1 MSNNKETQE
10 PLMGQPV
17 ELEVVGATEA
27 TQAAGEASVRPQR
40 EEPLKGRKAVR
51 KPAGKEG
58 EAAGETVEAQ
68 GAAHEDAATEQPSEE
83 AEAERV
89 AEAIR
94 QAIEEQARE
103 DENPHSTNYTLRQI
117 IGGEM
122 LQTGVMRKNVGLM
135 AVVGLFLFVSV
146 VPCGRCAMSLRSSAS
161 LTASPAT
168 MPEKCSVTASPRRCA
183 LTAASCASVLSPS
196 RPTSCPRPPNA
207 PAKSGV
213 RGPRTAPMRALTARS
228 STMSMMPGSVCIC

>member
-40 EEPLKGRKAVR
+40 EEPLKGRKAAR

-58 EAAGETVEAQ
+58 EA
-68 GAAHEDAATEQPSEE
+68 
-83 AEAERV
+83 V

-146 VPCGRCAMSLRSSAS
+146 TNRYSVQEKLKEINRLEAKLKDAKYRALSTGSKYTEKTRLSFVLQALRNS
-161 LTASPAT
+161 
-168 MPEKCSVTASPRRCA
+168 KD
-183 LTAASCASVLSPS
+183 SVLKIPDQ
-196 RPTSCPRPPNA
+196 PPYKIQV
-207 PAKSGV
+207 PEEG
-213 RGPRTAPMRALTARS
+213 GQ
-228 STMSMMPGSVCIC
+228 GE

>member
-27 TQAAGEASVRPQR
+27 TQTAGEASVRPQR
-40 EEPLKGRKAVR
+40 EEPLKGRKAAR

-58 EAAGETVEAQ
+58 EAAGEAVEAQ
-68 GAAHEDAATEQPSEE
+68 GAAREVEPQGAPREKAATEQPSEE

-146 VPCGRCAMSLRSSAS
+146 TNRYSVQ
-161 LTASPAT
+161 
-168 MPEKCSVTASPRRCA
+168 EKLKEINR
-183 LTAASCASVLSPS
+183 LE
-196 RPTSCPRPPNA
+196 
-207 PAKSGV
+207 AKLKD
-213 RGPRTAPMRALTARS
+213 AKYRAL
-228 STMSMMPGSVCIC
+228 STGSKYTEKTRLSFVLQALRNSKDSILKIPDQPPYKIQVPEEGGQGE

>member
-58 EAAGETVEAQ
+58 EAAGEAVEAQ
-68 GAAHEDAATEQPSEE
+68 GEAREDAATEQPSEE

-122 LQTGVMRKNVGLM
+122 LQTGVMKKNVGLM

-146 VPCGRCAMSLRSSAS
+146 TNRYSVQ
-161 LTASPAT
+161 
-168 MPEKCSVTASPRRCA
+168 EKLKEINRLEAK
-183 LTAASCASVLSPS
+183 LSD
-196 RPTSCPRPPNA
+196 
-207 PAKSGV
+207 AKY
-213 RGPRTAPMRALTARS
+213 RALSTGRQIHREDATELCAPGAAQQQGQHPEDPGPTALQDTGARGGRARRVM
-228 STMSMMPGSVCIC
+228 TRTLEKAERPHGTHLIT

>member
-40 EEPLKGRKAVR
+40 EEPLKGRKADR
-51 KPAGKEG
+51 KPAGKDG
-58 EAAGETVEAQ
+58 NAADEAVEAQ
-68 GAAHEDAATEQPSEE
+68 GAAREEAATEQPSEE

-146 VPCGRCAMSLRSSAS
+146 TNRYSVQ
-161 LTASPAT
+161 
-168 MPEKCSVTASPRRCA
+168 EKLKEINRLEVK
-183 LTAASCASVLSPS
+183 LKD
-196 RPTSCPRPPNA
+196 
-207 PAKSGV
+207 AKY
-213 RGPRTAPMRALTARS
+213 RAL
-228 STMSMMPGSVCIC
+228 STGSKYTEKTRQSFVLQALRNSKDSILKIPDQPPYKIQVPEEGGQGE

>member
-40 EEPLKGRKAVR
+40 EEPLKGRKAAR

-58 EAAGETVEAQ
+58 EAADETVEAQ
-68 GAAHEDAATEQPSEE
+68 GAAREDAATEQPSEE
-83 AEAERV
+83 AERV

-94 QAIEEQARE
+94 QTIEEQARE

-146 VPCGRCAMSLRSSAS
+146 TNRYSVQ
-161 LTASPAT
+161 
-168 MPEKCSVTASPRRCA
+168 EKLKEINR
-183 LTAASCASVLSPS
+183 LE
-196 RPTSCPRPPNA
+196 
-207 PAKSGV
+207 AKLKD
-213 RGPRTAPMRALTARS
+213 AKYRAL
-228 STMSMMPGSVCIC
+228 STGSKYTEKTRLSFVLQALRNSKDSILKIPDQPPYKIQVPEEGGQGE

>member
-40 EEPLKGRKAVR
+40 EEPLKGRKAAR
-51 KPAGKEG
+51 KPAGKER
-58 EAAGETVEAQ
+58 EAVEAQ
-68 GAAHEDAATEQPSEE
+68 GAAREEATTEQPSEE

-146 VPCGRCAMSLRSSAS
+146 TNRYSVQEKLKEINRLEAKLKDAKYRALSTGSKYTEKTRLSFVLQALRNS
-161 LTASPAT
+161 
-168 MPEKCSVTASPRRCA
+168 KD
-183 LTAASCASVLSPS
+183 SVLKIPDQ
-196 RPTSCPRPPNA
+196 PPYKIQV
-207 PAKSGV
+207 PEEG
-213 RGPRTAPMRALTARS
+213 GQ
-228 STMSMMPGSVCIC
+228 GE

>member
-40 EEPLKGRKAVR
+40 EEPLKGRKAAR

-58 EAAGETVEAQ
+58 
-68 GAAHEDAATEQPSEE
+68 EE

-135 AVVGLFLFVSV
+135 VVVGLFLFVSV
-146 VPCGRCAMSLRSSAS
+146 TNRYSVQ
-161 LTASPAT
+161 
-168 MPEKCSVTASPRRCA
+168 EKLKEINR
-183 LTAASCASVLSPS
+183 LE
-196 RPTSCPRPPNA
+196 
-207 PAKSGV
+207 AKLKD
-213 RGPRTAPMRALTARS
+213 AKYRAL
-228 STMSMMPGSVCIC
+228 STGSKYTEKTRLSFVLQALRNSKDSILKIPDQPPYKIQVPEEGGQGE

>member
-40 EEPLKGRKAVR
+40 EEPLKGRKAAR
-51 KPAGKEG
+51 KPAGKKG
-58 EAAGETVEAQ
+58 EAADETVEAQ
-68 GAAHEDAATEQPSEE
+68 GAAREEAATEQPSE
-83 AEAERV
+83 EAERV

-146 VPCGRCAMSLRSSAS
+146 TNRYSVQEKLKEINRLEAKLKDAKYRALSTGSKYTEKTRLSFVLQALRNS
-161 LTASPAT
+161 
-168 MPEKCSVTASPRRCA
+168 KD
-183 LTAASCASVLSPS
+183 SVLKIPDQ
-196 RPTSCPRPPNA
+196 PPYKIQV
-207 PAKSGV
+207 PEEG
-213 RGPRTAPMRALTARS
+213 GQ
-228 STMSMMPGSVCIC
+228 GE

>member
-17 ELEVVGATEA
+17 ELEIVGATEA

-40 EEPLKGRKAVR
+40 EEPLKGRKAAR

-58 EAAGETVEAQ
+58 EAEGEAVEAQ
-68 GAAHEDAATEQPSEE
+68 GAAREEAAT
-83 AEAERV
+83 ERV

-146 VPCGRCAMSLRSSAS
+146 TNRYSVQ
-161 LTASPAT
+161 
-168 MPEKCSVTASPRRCA
+168 EKLKEINR
-183 LTAASCASVLSPS
+183 LE
-196 RPTSCPRPPNA
+196 
-207 PAKSGV
+207 AKLKD
-213 RGPRTAPMRALTARS
+213 AKYRAL
-228 STMSMMPGSVCIC
+228 STGSKYTEKTRLSFVLQALRNSKDSILKIPDQPPYKIQVPEEGGQGE

>member
-58 EAAGETVEAQ
+58 E
-68 GAAHEDAATEQPSEE
+68 AATEQPSEE

-146 VPCGRCAMSLRSSAS
+146 TNRYSVQEKLKEINRLEAKLKDAKYRALSTGSKYTEKTRLSFVLQALRNS
-161 LTASPAT
+161 
-168 MPEKCSVTASPRRCA
+168 KD
-183 LTAASCASVLSPS
+183 SVLKIPDQ
-196 RPTSCPRPPNA
+196 PPYKIQV
-207 PAKSGV
+207 PEEG
-213 RGPRTAPMRALTARS
+213 GQ
-228 STMSMMPGSVCIC
+228 GE

>member
-40 EEPLKGRKAVR
+40 EEPLKGRKAGR
-51 KPAGKEG
+51 KPAGKE
-58 EAAGETVEAQ
+58 AQ
-68 GAAHEDAATEQPSEE
+68 GAAREDAATEQPAEE

-146 VPCGRCAMSLRSSAS
+146 TNRYSVQ
-161 LTASPAT
+161 
-168 MPEKCSVTASPRRCA
+168 EKLKEINR
-183 LTAASCASVLSPS
+183 LE
-196 RPTSCPRPPNA
+196 
-207 PAKSGV
+207 AKLKD
-213 RGPRTAPMRALTARS
+213 AKYRAL
-228 STMSMMPGSVCIC
+228 STGSKYTEKTRLSFVLQALRNSKDSILKIPDQPPYKIQVPEEGGQGE

>member
-40 EEPLKGRKAVR
+40 EEPLKGRKAAR

-58 EAAGETVEAQ
+58 EAADETVEAQ
-68 GAAHEDAATEQPSEE
+68 GAAREEAATEQP
-83 AEAERV
+83 AE
-89 AEAIR
+89 EAIR

-146 VPCGRCAMSLRSSAS
+146 TNRYSVQ
-161 LTASPAT
+161 
-168 MPEKCSVTASPRRCA
+168 EKLKEINR
-183 LTAASCASVLSPS
+183 LE
-196 RPTSCPRPPNA
+196 
-207 PAKSGV
+207 AKLKD
-213 RGPRTAPMRALTARS
+213 AKYRAL
-228 STMSMMPGSVCIC
+228 STGSKYTEKTRLSFVLQALRNSKDSILKIPDQPPYKIQVPEEGGQGE

>member
-40 EEPLKGRKAVR
+40 EEPLKGRKAAR
-51 KPAGKEG
+51 KPAGKER
-58 EAAGETVEAQ
+58 EAVEAQ
-68 GAAHEDAATEQPSEE
+68 GAAREEAATEQPSEE

-146 VPCGRCAMSLRSSAS
+146 TNRYSVQ
-161 LTASPAT
+161 
-168 MPEKCSVTASPRRCA
+168 EKLKEINR
-183 LTAASCASVLSPS
+183 LE
-196 RPTSCPRPPNA
+196 
-207 PAKSGV
+207 AKLKD
-213 RGPRTAPMRALTARS
+213 AKYRAL
-228 STMSMMPGSVCIC
+228 STGSKYTEKTRLSFVLQALRNSKDSILKIPDQPPYKIQVPEEGGQAE

>member
-27 TQAAGEASVRPQR
+27 TLAAGEASVRPQR
-40 EEPLKGRKAVR
+40 EEPLKGRKAAR

-58 EAAGETVEAQ
+58 EAAG
-68 GAAHEDAATEQPSEE
+68 
-83 AEAERV
+83 
-89 AEAIR
+89 EAIR

-135 AVVGLFLFVSV
+135 VVVGLFLFVSV
-146 VPCGRCAMSLRSSAS
+146 TNRYSVQEKLKEINRLEAKLKDAKYRALSTGSKYTEKTRLSFVLQALRNS
-161 LTASPAT
+161 
-168 MPEKCSVTASPRRCA
+168 KD
-183 LTAASCASVLSPS
+183 SVLKIPDQ
-196 RPTSCPRPPNA
+196 PPYKIQV
-207 PAKSGV
+207 PEEG
-213 RGPRTAPMRALTARS
+213 GQ
-228 STMSMMPGSVCIC
+228 GE

>member
-1 MSNNKETQE
+1 MSNNKGNT
-10 PLMGQPV
+10 
-17 ELEVVGATEA
+17 GAADGTA
-27 TQAAGEASVRPQR
+27 RRAGGRGGHGGHTGCRRGLCASTTGGTAEGP
-40 EEPLKGRKAVR
+40 KGHAR

-58 EAAGETVEAQ
+58 EAAGEAVEAQ
-68 GAAHEDAATEQPSEE
+68 GAAHEEAATEQTLEE

-146 VPCGRCAMSLRSSAS
+146 TNRYSVQEKLKEINRLEAKLKDAKYRALSTGSKYTEKTRLSFVLQALRNS
-161 LTASPAT
+161 
-168 MPEKCSVTASPRRCA
+168 KD
-183 LTAASCASVLSPS
+183 SVLKIPDQ
-196 RPTSCPRPPNA
+196 PPYKIQV
-207 PAKSGV
+207 PEEG
-213 RGPRTAPMRALTARS
+213 GQ
-228 STMSMMPGSVCIC
+228 GE

>member
-40 EEPLKGRKAVR
+40 EEPLKGRKASR
-51 KPAGKEG
+51 KPAGKDGKEDN
-58 EAAGETVEAQ
+58 AAGEAVEAQ
-68 GAAHEDAATEQPSEE
+68 GAAREETATEQPSEE

-146 VPCGRCAMSLRSSAS
+146 TNRYSVQ
-161 LTASPAT
+161 
-168 MPEKCSVTASPRRCA
+168 EKLKEINR
-183 LTAASCASVLSPS
+183 LE
-196 RPTSCPRPPNA
+196 
-207 PAKSGV
+207 AKLKD
-213 RGPRTAPMRALTARS
+213 AKYRAL
-228 STMSMMPGSVCIC
+228 STGSKYTEKTRLSFVLQALRNSKDSILKIPDQPPYKIQVPEEGGQGE

>member
-40 EEPLKGRKAVR
+40 EEPLKGRKAAR
-51 KPAGKEG
+51 KPAAKEDKEDNTAG
-58 EAAGETVEAQ
+58 EAAKAQ
-68 GAAHEDAATEQPSEE
+68 GAAREDAATEQPSEE

-146 VPCGRCAMSLRSSAS
+146 TNRYSVQEKLKEINRLEAKLKDAKYRALSTGSKYTEKTRLSFVLQALRNS
-161 LTASPAT
+161 
-168 MPEKCSVTASPRRCA
+168 KD
-183 LTAASCASVLSPS
+183 SVLKIPDQ
-196 RPTSCPRPPNA
+196 PPYKIQV
-207 PAKSGV
+207 PEEG
-213 RGPRTAPMRALTARS
+213 GQ
-228 STMSMMPGSVCIC
+228 GE

>member
-40 EEPLKGRKAVR
+40 EEPLKGRKAAR
-51 KPAGKEG
+51 KPAGKER
-58 EAAGETVEAQ
+58 EAVEAQ
-68 GAAHEDAATEQPSEE
+68 GAAREEAATEQPSEE

-117 IGGEM
+117 IGGEI

-146 VPCGRCAMSLRSSAS
+146 TNRYSVQ
-161 LTASPAT
+161 
-168 MPEKCSVTASPRRCA
+168 EKLKEINR
-183 LTAASCASVLSPS
+183 LE
-196 RPTSCPRPPNA
+196 
-207 PAKSGV
+207 AKLKD
-213 RGPRTAPMRALTARS
+213 AKYRAL
-228 STMSMMPGSVCIC
+228 STGSKYTEKTRLSFVLQALRNSKDSILKIPDQPPYKIQVPEEGGQGE

>member
-17 ELEVVGATEA
+17 ELEVEGATEA

-40 EEPLKGRKAVR
+40 EEPLKGRKAGR
-51 KPAGKEG
+51 KPAGKEDKEDNTAG
-58 EAAGETVEAQ
+58 EAVEAQ
-68 GAAHEDAATEQPSEE
+68 GAAREDAATEQPAEE

-146 VPCGRCAMSLRSSAS
+146 TNRYSVQ
-161 LTASPAT
+161 
-168 MPEKCSVTASPRRCA
+168 EKLKEINRLETK
-183 LTAASCASVLSPS
+183 LKD
-196 RPTSCPRPPNA
+196 
-207 PAKSGV
+207 AKY
-213 RGPRTAPMRALTARS
+213 RAL
-228 STMSMMPGSVCIC
+228 STGSKYTEKTRLSFVLQALRNSKDSILKIPDQPPYKIQVPEEGGQGE

>member
-40 EEPLKGRKAVR
+40 EEPLKGRKAAR

-58 EAAGETVEAQ
+58 EAAGEARE
-68 GAAHEDAATEQPSEE
+68 EAATEQPSEE

-135 AVVGLFLFVSV
+135 VVVGLFLFVSV
-146 VPCGRCAMSLRSSAS
+146 TNRYSVQEKLKEINRLEAKLKDAKYRALSTGSKYTEKTRLSFVLQALRNS
-161 LTASPAT
+161 
-168 MPEKCSVTASPRRCA
+168 KD
-183 LTAASCASVLSPS
+183 SVLKIPDQ
-196 RPTSCPRPPNA
+196 PPYKIQV
-207 PAKSGV
+207 PEEG
-213 RGPRTAPMRALTARS
+213 GQ
-228 STMSMMPGSVCIC
+228 GE

>member
-40 EEPLKGRKAVR
+40 EEPLKGRKAAR
-51 KPAGKEG
+51 KPAGKEE
-58 EAAGETVEAQ
+58 EAADETVEAQ

-83 AEAERV
+83 AE
-89 AEAIR
+89 
-94 QAIEEQARE
+94 RE

-122 LQTGVMRKNVGLM
+122 LQTGVMRKNVGLI

-146 VPCGRCAMSLRSSAS
+146 TNRYSVQ
-161 LTASPAT
+161 
-168 MPEKCSVTASPRRCA
+168 EKLKEINR
-183 LTAASCASVLSPS
+183 LE
-196 RPTSCPRPPNA
+196 
-207 PAKSGV
+207 AKLKD
-213 RGPRTAPMRALTARS
+213 AKYRAL
-228 STMSMMPGSVCIC
+228 STGSKYTEKTRLSFVLQALRNSKDSILKIPDQPPYKIQVPEEGGQGE

>member
-40 EEPLKGRKAVR
+40 EEPLKGRKAAR
-51 KPAGKEG
+51 KPAGKKE
-58 EAAGETVEAQ
+58 EAADETVEAQ

-146 VPCGRCAMSLRSSAS
+146 TNRYSVQEKLKEINRLEVKLKDAKYRALSTGSKYTEKTRLSFVLQALRNS
-161 LTASPAT
+161 
-168 MPEKCSVTASPRRCA
+168 KD
-183 LTAASCASVLSPS
+183 SVLKIPDQ
-196 RPTSCPRPPNA
+196 PPYKIQV
-207 PAKSGV
+207 PEEG
-213 RGPRTAPMRALTARS
+213 GQ
-228 STMSMMPGSVCIC
+228 GE

>member
-40 EEPLKGRKAVR
+40 EEPLKGRKAAR

-58 EAAGETVEAQ
+58 E
-68 GAAHEDAATEQPSEE
+68 AATEQPSEE

-146 VPCGRCAMSLRSSAS
+146 TNRYSVQ
-161 LTASPAT
+161 
-168 MPEKCSVTASPRRCA
+168 EKLKEINR
-183 LTAASCASVLSPS
+183 LE
-196 RPTSCPRPPNA
+196 
-207 PAKSGV
+207 AKLKD
-213 RGPRTAPMRALTARS
+213 AKYRAL
-228 STMSMMPGSVCIC
+228 STGSKYTEKTRLSFVLQALRNSKDSILKIPDQPPYKIQVPEEGGQGE

>member
-40 EEPLKGRKAVR
+40 EEPLKGRKAAR
-51 KPAGKEG
+51 KPAGKER
-58 EAAGETVEAQ
+58 EAVEAQ
-68 GAAHEDAATEQPSEE
+68 GAAREEATTEQPSEE

-146 VPCGRCAMSLRSSAS
+146 TNRYSVQEKLKEINRLEAKLKDAKYRALSTGSKYTEKTRLSFVLQALRNS
-161 LTASPAT
+161 
-168 MPEKCSVTASPRRCA
+168 KD
-183 LTAASCASVLSPS
+183 SVLKIPDQ
-196 RPTSCPRPPNA
+196 PPYKIQV
-207 PAKSGV
+207 PDEG
-213 RGPRTAPMRALTARS
+213 GQ
-228 STMSMMPGSVCIC
+228 GE

>member
-40 EEPLKGRKAVR
+40 EEPLKGRKAAR

-68 GAAHEDAATEQPSEE
+68 GAAREEAAT
-83 AEAERV
+83 ERV

-146 VPCGRCAMSLRSSAS
+146 TNRYSVQ
-161 LTASPAT
+161 
-168 MPEKCSVTASPRRCA
+168 EKLKEINR
-183 LTAASCASVLSPS
+183 LE
-196 RPTSCPRPPNA
+196 
-207 PAKSGV
+207 AKLKD
-213 RGPRTAPMRALTARS
+213 AKYRAL
-228 STMSMMPGSVCIC
+228 STGSKYTEKTRLSFVLQALRNSKDSILKIPDQPPYKIQVPEEGGQGE

>member
-40 EEPLKGRKAVR
+40 EEPLKGRKAAR
-51 KPAGKEG
+51 KPAGKKG
-58 EAAGETVEAQ
+58 EAADETVEAQ
-68 GAAHEDAATEQPSEE
+68 RAAREEAATEQPSEE

-103 DENPHSTNYTLRQI
+103 DENPANLTVRHV

-146 VPCGRCAMSLRSSAS
+146 TNRYSVQEKLKEINRLEAKLKDAKYRALSTGSKYTEKTRLSFVLQALRNS
-161 LTASPAT
+161 
-168 MPEKCSVTASPRRCA
+168 KD
-183 LTAASCASVLSPS
+183 SVLKIPDQ
-196 RPTSCPRPPNA
+196 PPYKIQV
-207 PAKSGV
+207 PEEG
-213 RGPRTAPMRALTARS
+213 GQ
-228 STMSMMPGSVCIC
+228 GE

>member
-40 EEPLKGRKAVR
+40 EEPLKGRKAAR

-68 GAAHEDAATEQPSEE
+68 GAAHEGAATEQPSEE

-135 AVVGLFLFVSV
+135 VVVGLFLFVSV
-146 VPCGRCAMSLRSSAS
+146 TNRYSVQ
-161 LTASPAT
+161 
-168 MPEKCSVTASPRRCA
+168 EKLKEINR
-183 LTAASCASVLSPS
+183 LE
-196 RPTSCPRPPNA
+196 
-207 PAKSGV
+207 AKLKD
-213 RGPRTAPMRALTARS
+213 AKYRALAT
-228 STMSMMPGSVCIC
+228 GSKYTEKTRLSFVLQALRNSKDSILKIPDQPPYKIQVPEEGGQGE

>member
-40 EEPLKGRKAVR
+40 EEPLKGRKAAR

-58 EAAGETVEAQ
+58 EAAG
-68 GAAHEDAATEQPSEE
+68 
-83 AEAERV
+83 
-89 AEAIR
+89 EAIR

-146 VPCGRCAMSLRSSAS
+146 TNRYSVQEKLKEINRLEAKLKDAKYRALSTGSKYTEKTRLSFVLQALRNS
-161 LTASPAT
+161 
-168 MPEKCSVTASPRRCA
+168 KD
-183 LTAASCASVLSPS
+183 SVLKIPDQ
-196 RPTSCPRPPNA
+196 PPYKIQV
-207 PAKSGV
+207 PEEG
-213 RGPRTAPMRALTARS
+213 GQ
-228 STMSMMPGSVCIC
+228 GE

>member
-40 EEPLKGRKAVR
+40 EEPLKGRKAGR
-51 KPAGKEG
+51 KPAGKDGKEDN
-58 EAAGETVEAQ
+58 AAGEAVEAQ
-68 GAAHEDAATEQPSEE
+68 GAAREDAATEQPAEE

-146 VPCGRCAMSLRSSAS
+146 TNRYSVQ
-161 LTASPAT
+161 
-168 MPEKCSVTASPRRCA
+168 EKLKEINR
-183 LTAASCASVLSPS
+183 LE
-196 RPTSCPRPPNA
+196 
-207 PAKSGV
+207 AKLKD
-213 RGPRTAPMRALTARS
+213 AKYRAL
-228 STMSMMPGSVCIC
+228 STGSKYTEKTRLSFVLQALRNSKDSILKIPDQPPYKIQVPEEGGQGE

>member
-40 EEPLKGRKAVR
+40 EEPLKGRKAAR
-51 KPAGKEG
+51 KPAGKER
-58 EAAGETVEAQ
+58 EAVEAQ
-68 GAAHEDAATEQPSEE
+68 GAAREEAATEQPSEE

-146 VPCGRCAMSLRSSAS
+146 TNRYSVQ
-161 LTASPAT
+161 
-168 MPEKCSVTASPRRCA
+168 EKLKEINR
-183 LTAASCASVLSPS
+183 LE
-196 RPTSCPRPPNA
+196 
-207 PAKSGV
+207 AKLKD
-213 RGPRTAPMRALTARS
+213 AKYRAL
-228 STMSMMPGSVCIC
+228 STGSKYTEKTRLSFVLQALRNSKDSILKIPDQPPYKIQVPEEGGQGE

>member
-40 EEPLKGRKAVR
+40 EEPLKGRKAAR

-58 EAAGETVEAQ
+58 EAAG
-68 GAAHEDAATEQPSEE
+68 
-83 AEAERV
+83 
-89 AEAIR
+89 
-94 QAIEEQARE
+94 E

-146 VPCGRCAMSLRSSAS
+146 TNRYSVQ
-161 LTASPAT
+161 
-168 MPEKCSVTASPRRCA
+168 EKLKEINR
-183 LTAASCASVLSPS
+183 LE
-196 RPTSCPRPPNA
+196 
-207 PAKSGV
+207 AKLKD
-213 RGPRTAPMRALTARS
+213 AKYRAL
-228 STMSMMPGSVCIC
+228 STGSKYTEKTRLSFVLQALRNSKDSILKIPDQPPYKIQVPEEGGQGE

>member
-1 MSNNKETQE
+1 
-10 PLMGQPV
+10 MGQPV

-40 EEPLKGRKAVR
+40 EEPLKGRKAGR
-51 KPAGKEG
+51 KPAGKDGKEDN
-58 EAAGETVEAQ
+58 AAGEAVEAQ
-68 GAAHEDAATEQPSEE
+68 GAAREDATTEQPAEE

-146 VPCGRCAMSLRSSAS
+146 TNRYSVQ
-161 LTASPAT
+161 
-168 MPEKCSVTASPRRCA
+168 EKLKEINR
-183 LTAASCASVLSPS
+183 LE
-196 RPTSCPRPPNA
+196 
-207 PAKSGV
+207 AKLKD
-213 RGPRTAPMRALTARS
+213 AKYRAL
-228 STMSMMPGSVCIC
+228 STGSKYTEKTRLSFVLQALRNSKDSILKIPDQPPYKIQVPEEGGQGE

>member
-58 EAAGETVEAQ
+58 EAAGEAVEAQ
-68 GAAHEDAATEQPSEE
+68 GAAHEDATTEQPSEE

-122 LQTGVMRKNVGLM
+122 LQTGV
-135 AVVGLFLFVSV
+135 GLFLFVSV
-146 VPCGRCAMSLRSSAS
+146 TNRYSVQ
-161 LTASPAT
+161 
-168 MPEKCSVTASPRRCA
+168 EKLKEINRLETK
-183 LTAASCASVLSPS
+183 LKD
-196 RPTSCPRPPNA
+196 
-207 PAKSGV
+207 AKY
-213 RGPRTAPMRALTARS
+213 RAL
-228 STMSMMPGSVCIC
+228 STGSKYTEKTRLSFVLQALRNSKDSILKIPDQPPYKIQVPEEGGQGE